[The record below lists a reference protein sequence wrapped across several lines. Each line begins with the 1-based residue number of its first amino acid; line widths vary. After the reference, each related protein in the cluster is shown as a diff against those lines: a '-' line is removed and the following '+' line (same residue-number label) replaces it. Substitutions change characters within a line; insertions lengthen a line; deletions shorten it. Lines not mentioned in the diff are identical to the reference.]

1 MKGCSIGTKS
11 HHKWARQGKRRR
23 TGPFSESPRTLT
35 TPRLG
40 SEHVVTRRRL
50 RQLKELCVPLRSP
63 STRAIVPKSIE
74 NARARLS
81 ITVQTKP
88 GKPTQAGTSVELSLL
103 KPLGERL
110 WKTPHTNHR
119 TS

>member
-40 SEHVVTRRRL
+40 SEHVVTRRWL
-50 RQLKELCVPLRSP
+50 RQLLELCVPLRGP

-74 NARARLS
+74 NGELAFPSLS
-81 ITVQTKP
+81 RRNP
-88 GKPTQAGTSVELSLL
+88 AS
-103 KPLGERL
+103 ERKL
-110 WKTPHTNHR
+110 AQVSSCPC
-119 TS
+119 